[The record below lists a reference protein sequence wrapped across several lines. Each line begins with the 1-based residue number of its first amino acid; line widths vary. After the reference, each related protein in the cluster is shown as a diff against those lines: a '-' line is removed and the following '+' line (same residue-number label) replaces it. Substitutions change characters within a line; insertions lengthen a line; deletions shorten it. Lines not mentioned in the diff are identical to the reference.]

1 MRAAKK
7 RGLPDEEVGLY
18 DEDELDALDI
28 PAEDVAE
35 HSNGDTPKE
44 AGELEYLETKD
55 EDELR
60 TLISNIEDTV
70 EVLLPVPE
78 WKVNGKIVT
87 VLIRTMDTFQR
98 TTFMNEMKKVD
109 WNMTKLYPDLVI
121 LSARHP
127 ITKRLIFRK
136 EDRRMLLTKLGKA
149 MERIALKA
157 SDINGMSQEALDDM
171 RKN

>member
-7 RGLPDEEVGLY
+7 RGEAGEEVGLY

-28 PAEDVAE
+28 PAEDVVE
-35 HSNGDTPKE
+35 HANGDAPK
-44 AGELEYLETKD
+44 APDEYLETKD
-55 EDELR
+55 EEELR

-70 EVLLPVPE
+70 EVLLDVPE
-78 WKVNGKIVT
+78 WKTPEGKIVQ
-87 VLIRTMDTFQR
+87 VLIRSM
-98 TTFMNEMKKVD
+98 TTFERTSFMNDMKKVD
-109 WNMTKLYPDLVI
+109 WNMTKLYPDMVI

-127 ITKRLIFRK
+127 VTKRLIFRK
-136 EDRRMLLTKLGKA
+136 EDRRMLLSKMGKA

-157 SDINGMSQEALDDM
+157 SDINGMSQEALDQM